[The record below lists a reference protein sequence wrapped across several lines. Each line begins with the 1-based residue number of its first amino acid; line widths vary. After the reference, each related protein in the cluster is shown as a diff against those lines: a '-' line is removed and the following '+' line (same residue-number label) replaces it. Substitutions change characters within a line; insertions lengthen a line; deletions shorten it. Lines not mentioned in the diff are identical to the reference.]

1 MSRVVVVI
9 GGAGKA
15 GRLGYEPMSSWR
27 DSIT

>member
-1 MSRVVVVI
+1 MSRVVVT